1 MGDNFYNILEVPETA
16 TSDEIKKAYRRLS
29 LIHHPDKNNNSAESA
44 TKFQKISEAY
54 ETLGDAD
61 KKREYDMTRNNP
73 FIKMMGGMGG
83 MPMGPMDMNHMGQ
96 GQNAMGQ
103 NVMGQNVMGQN
114 VMDDLLA
121 NLFGFASMQGPGQ
134 GFPGQGHGQGL
145 PPGFHMQGMP
155 PAFSSGFGP
164 NVRVFHNGRPVNMA
178 QQQKPAPIIMT
189 IIVPIDKI
197 LSGTTVPID
206 VERWVLE
213 NGNKVHEHETIYVTV
228 PKGVDEGEIIVLK
241 DKGNAINDDIR
252 GDVKVVIKVENNT
265 SFQRSGLDLIM
276 SKSISIKE
284 ALCGFTFELKY
295 ITGRTYTINNNA
307 GNIIPNGY
315 KKIIPSMGFT
325 RDGHTGN
332 LVIVFDV
339 KFPEKLSEDALDA
352 LKKIEF

>member
-1 MGDNFYNILEVPETA
+1 
-16 TSDEIKKAYRRLS
+16 
-29 LIHHPDKNNNSAESA
+29 
-44 TKFQKISEAY
+44 
-54 ETLGDAD
+54 
-61 KKREYDMTRNNP
+61 
-73 FIKMMGGMGG
+73 MMGGNHG
-83 MPMGPMDMNHMGQ
+83 MPMDPNAMS
-96 GQNAMGQ
+96 QNAMGQ
-103 NVMGQNVMGQN
+103 NA
-114 VMDDLLA
+114 MDDLLA
-121 NLFGFASMQGPGQ
+121 SLFGFSGMGFPPGQ
-134 GFPGQGHGQGL
+134 GQGHSQGF

-155 PAFSSGFGP
+155 PAFHMQGQQGFPSGFGP

-241 DKGNAINDDIR
+241 DKGNAINDELR

-265 SFQRSGLDLIM
+265 GFQRSGLDLIM

-339 KFPEKLSEDALDA
+339 KFPEKLSDDALDA

>member
-1 MGDNFYNILEVPETA
+1 MGDNFYNILEVPENA
-16 TSDEIKKAYRRLS
+16 TGDEIKKAYRRLS

-96 GQNAMGQ
+96 GQN
-103 NVMGQNVMGQN
+103 VMGQGQHA
-114 VMDDLLA
+114 MDDLLA
-121 NLFGFASMQGPGQ
+121 NLFGFAGMG
-134 GFPGQGHGQGL
+134 GHGQGL

-197 LSGTTVPID
+197 LSGTTLPID

-241 DKGNAINDDIR
+241 DKGNIINDDIR

-265 SFQRSGLDLIM
+265 GFQRSGLDLIM

-315 KKIIPSMGFT
+315 KKIIPNMGFT

>member
-16 TSDEIKKAYRRLS
+16 AVDEIKKAYRRLS

-61 KKREYDMTRNNP
+61 KKREYDMMRNNP
-73 FIKMMGGMGG
+73 FIKMMGPNHG
-83 MPMGPMDMNHMGQ
+83 MPMDPNAMHSM
-96 GQNAMGQ
+96 GQNA
-103 NVMGQNVMGQN
+103 
-114 VMDDLLA
+114 MDDLLA
-121 NLFGFASMQGPGQ
+121 NVFGFSGMGFPIPGQ
-134 GFPGQGHGQGL
+134 GQGHGQGL

-155 PAFSSGFGP
+155 SAFSSGFGP

-178 QQQKPAPIIMT
+178 QQHQKPAPIIMT

-265 SFQRSGLDLIM
+265 SFQRAGLDLIM
-276 SKSISIKE
+276 SKTISIKE

-332 LVIVFDV
+332 LVIIFDV
-339 KFPEKLSEDALDA
+339 KFPEKLSDDALDA

>member
-16 TSDEIKKAYRRLS
+16 TVDEIKKAYRRLS

-54 ETLGDAD
+54 ETLGDID
-61 KKREYDMTRNNP
+61 KKKEYDMTRNNP
-73 FIKMMGGMGG
+73 FIKMMGGM
-83 MPMGPMDMNHMGQ
+83 PMDLNQMNGMGQ
-96 GQNAMGQ
+96 GQNAM
-103 NVMGQNVMGQN
+103 
-114 VMDDLLA
+114 DELLSS
-121 NLFGFASMQGPGQ
+121 LFGFPLPGQVHSQGQGFHMQGQ
-134 GFPGQGHGQGL
+134 GFPGA
-145 PPGFHMQGMP
+145 GFHMQGMP
-155 PAFSSGFGP
+155 QAFSSGFGP
-164 NVRVFHNGRPVNMA
+164 NVRVFHNGRPVNMPHL
-178 QQQKPAPIIMT
+178 QQKPAPIIMT

-206 VERWVLE
+206 VERWIVE

-228 PKGVDEGEIIVLK
+228 PKGVDEGEMIVLK
-241 DKGNAINDDIR
+241 DKGNAINDELR

-265 SFQRSGLDLIM
+265 NFQRSGLDLIM
-276 SKSISIKE
+276 SKTISIKE

-315 KKIIPSMGFT
+315 KKIIPNMGFT
-325 RDGHTGN
+325 RDEHTGN
-332 LVIVFDV
+332 LVIIFDV
-339 KFPEKLSEDALDA
+339 KFPEKLSETALDA

>member
-1 MGDNFYNILEVPETA
+1 MGDNFYNILEVPENA
-16 TSDEIKKAYRRLS
+16 TGDEIKKAYRRLS

-103 NVMGQNVMGQN
+103 GQN

-121 NLFGFASMQGPGQ
+121 NLFGFAGMG
-134 GFPGQGHGQGL
+134 GHGQGL

-241 DKGNAINDDIR
+241 DKGNAINDDLR

-265 SFQRSGLDLIM
+265 GFQRAGLDLIM

-315 KKIIPSMGFT
+315 KKIIPNMGFT

>member
-16 TSDEIKKAYRRLS
+16 TVDEIKKAYRRLS

-61 KKREYDMTRNNP
+61 KKREYDMMRNNP
-73 FIKMMGGMGG
+73 FIKMMGPNHG
-83 MPMGPMDMNHMGQ
+83 MPMDPNSMHSMGQ
-96 GQNAMGQ
+96 HAMGQ
-103 NVMGQNVMGQN
+103 NA
-114 VMDDLLA
+114 MDDLLA
-121 NLFGFASMQGPGQ
+121 NLFGFSGM
-134 GFPGQGHGQGL
+134 GFPGQGHGQGHGL

-178 QQQKPAPIIMT
+178 QQQKPAPIVLT
-189 IIVPIDKI
+189 ILVPIDKI

-206 VERWVLE
+206 VERWVVE

-241 DKGNAINDDIR
+241 DKGNAINDDLR

-265 SFQRSGLDLIM
+265 GFQRSGLDLIM

-315 KKIIPSMGFT
+315 KKIIPNMGFT

>member
-1 MGDNFYNILEVPETA
+1 MGDNFYNILEVPENA
-16 TSDEIKKAYRRLS
+16 TGDEIKKAYRRLS

-103 NVMGQNVMGQN
+103 GQN

-121 NLFGFASMQGPGQ
+121 NLFGFAGMG
-134 GFPGQGHGQGL
+134 GHGQGL

-241 DKGNAINDDIR
+241 DKGNIINDDIR

-265 SFQRSGLDLIM
+265 GFQRSGLDLIM

-315 KKIIPSMGFT
+315 KKIIPNMGFT

-339 KFPEKLSEDALDA
+339 KFPEKLSEDVLDA

>member
-1 MGDNFYNILEVPETA
+1 MGDNFYNILELPETA

-29 LIHHPDKNNNSAESA
+29 LTHHPDKNNNSAESA
-44 TKFQKISEAY
+44 SKFQKISEAY
-54 ETLGDAD
+54 ETLGDVD
-61 KKREYDMTRNNP
+61 KKREYDTMRNNP
-73 FIKMMGGMGG
+73 FIKMMGPNHG
-83 MPMGPMDMNHMGQ
+83 MPMDPNAMHSM
-96 GQNAMGQ
+96 GQNA
-103 NVMGQNVMGQN
+103 
-114 VMDDLLA
+114 MDDLLA
-121 NLFGFASMQGPGQ
+121 NLFGFSGM
-134 GFPGQGHGQGL
+134 GFGQGL

-178 QQQKPAPIIMT
+178 QQHQKPVPIIMT

-241 DKGNAINDDIR
+241 DKGNTINDELR

-265 SFQRSGLDLIM
+265 GFQRSGLDLII

-315 KKIIPSMGFT
+315 KKIIPSMGFS

-332 LVIVFDV
+332 LVIIFDV

-352 LKKIEF
+352 LKKIDF